1 MISNIGTLSE
11 GDQAAL
17 WSIVE
22 FLRQRLMRTDTVD
35 WALELTAEH
44 RPERMAVQHLLNTQQ
59 GSELRE
65 PWMTAWRLIEESWI
79 RQPPEARGHVHARLH
94 RIGARLRTGDR
105 SGGAVERIATLVTPC
120 LRVDRR
126 PDPLPKPGTVGD
138 LMSARITSGQL
149 IDLETLSLTSI
160 DDVSFLTAL
169 ANSLDGALRRGLDM
183 SRRLGWDG
191 EGHDW
196 RMGRVERVAY
206 QEQSSRSEG
215 REPDQFHRG
224 LAPVTKLLHAVV
236 IRLADLDG
244 ETALGFMDGWRA
256 RPSGIHVRL
265 WAEIARESC
274 LVGNADV
281 YAFLRDLED
290 RYFWLAGESPEIA
303 ALRSRYFDLV
313 DDDSRRQITKRLL
326 ELPPVDLVMRVL
338 ACSAQEANVAR
349 VAWAVREWYRIKNE
363 GVELPPAAKTW
374 LDERLVEFPEL
385 TDMRLEGGA
394 GQRTST
400 WYATLP
406 DYSYE
411 LLAGGSRLRTL
422 ERGLLRGGDGSGA
435 RRRTRAGEWLRLPG
449 RVELVLADVESTDMD
464 LAEFPSVVNE
474 LCTVYA
480 EAPQEANEA
489 VRAEAMKDVKD
500 VQRVLTVVEA
510 LPQATIGV
518 AISGISDWMAT
529 WGQEVLQQ
537 QPGRRMWLR
546 VWPVAVRATNDC
558 DGGAE
563 VPRQGLNGSEANRA
577 SEIIAEQASSTP
589 VGNMVV
595 AFLAACARVHAGTAP
610 FAGSGELR
618 EIRDAISD
626 ADGRAETIVRYMLLR
641 QLSWFL
647 QADRDWTCD
656 FLIRPLR
663 EGDAVAQELW
673 VAIGWDAVS
682 TEVIEVIGADVA
694 RRAADTGLPRETRC
708 SLACSVVLV
717 WLQAA
722 LDERDPP
729 VPQAEVQQMLRLVE
743 DEVRVAAARVVAWRV
758 KEWAGAGDR
767 ERGFDKVALQKTIG
781 RFFREVWPQEQSLA
795 TPGVSEALATM
806 PAVAGEDFAEM
817 VDIIDRFLVPFP
829 CWDMGT
835 YNLYA
840 DDGDRDKFSVID
852 DETKADAL
860 LRLLDKT
867 VGYAEDATVPYD
879 LSYALERIRSV
890 SPSAA
895 ERSTFRRLAATSRR

>member
-1 MISNIGTLSE
+1 MISNIGMLSE

-17 WSIVE
+17 WSTVE
-22 FLRQRLMRTDTVD
+22 FLRQRLMQTDTVD
-35 WALELTAEH
+35 WALELTAEN
-44 RPERMAVQHLLNTQQ
+44 RPERMAIQHLLDSQQ
-59 GSELRE
+59 GSALRE
-65 PWMTAWRLIEESWI
+65 PWMTAWHLIEESWT
-79 RQPPEARGHVHARLH
+79 RQPPEAGGHLPARLH

-105 SGGAVERIATLVTPC
+105 SGGAVERITTLVTPC

-138 LMSARITSGQL
+138 LMSGRITSGRL
-149 IDLETLSLTSI
+149 VDLEALGLASI
-160 DDVSFLTAL
+160 DDVYFLTAL

-196 RMGRVERVAY
+196 RMGRVARVAY
-206 QEQSSRSEG
+206 QEPSLRSE
-215 REPDQFHRG
+215 RKEPDQFNRG

-244 ETALGFMDGWRA
+244 GIALGFMDSSRA

-265 WAEIARESC
+265 WAEIARASSI
-274 LVGNADV
+274 VASADV
-281 YAFLRDLED
+281 YAFLLDLED

-303 ALRSRYFDLV
+303 ALRSRYFDRV
-313 DDDSRRQITKRLL
+313 DDDARRQITKRLL
-326 ELPPVDLVMRVL
+326 ELPPVDLVMGVL
-338 ACSAQEANVAR
+338 ACSKQEASVAG
-349 VAWAVREWYRIKNE
+349 VAWAVREWHRIRDE
-363 GVELPPAAKTW
+363 GVELPPTAKVW

-385 TDMRLEGGA
+385 CGRRLGVGV

-411 LLAGGSRLRTL
+411 LLTGRSRLRTL
-422 ERGLLRGGDGSGA
+422 ERGLLRGDDGSGA
-435 RRRTRAGEWLRLPG
+435 GRRTGAGEWLRLPG
-449 RVELVLADVESTDMD
+449 RVELVLADVESMDMD

-474 LCTVYA
+474 LCAVYA
-480 EAPQEANEA
+480 RAPQDASGTE
-489 VRAEAMKDVKD
+489 RAEAMKDVR
-500 VQRVLTVVEA
+500 RVLTVVEA
-510 LPQATIGV
+510 LPKATVRV

-529 WGQEVLQQ
+529 WGQEVLQR
-537 QPGRRMWLR
+537 QPGRRLWLR
-546 VWPVAVRATNDC
+546 VWPVAVRTTNDC
-558 DGGAE
+558 DAGAE
-563 VPRQGLNGSEANRA
+563 APRQGLNGSEANRA
-577 SEIIAEQASSTP
+577 FEIIAEQASSTP

-595 AFLAACARVHAGTAP
+595 AFLAACAGVHAGGAP
-610 FAGSGELR
+610 FVRGGELR
-618 EIRDAISD
+618 EIRDAIAD
-626 ADGRAETIVRYMLLR
+626 AGGRAETIVRYMLLR

-663 EGDAVAQELW
+663 EGDAAAQELW
-673 VAIGWDAVS
+673 LAIGRDAVS

-694 RRAADTGLPRETRC
+694 WQAADIGLPRETRC

-717 WLQAA
+717 WLQAS

-729 VPQAEVQQMLRLVE
+729 IPQTEVQQMLRVVE
-743 DEVRVAAARVVAWRV
+743 DEVRVAAARAVTWRV
-758 KEWAGAGDR
+758 KDWMGAEDR
-767 ERGFDKVALQKTIG
+767 EGGFDKVALQKTIG

-852 DETKADAL
+852 DEAKADAL

-867 VGYAEDATVPYD
+867 VGYAEDAIVPYD
-879 LSYALERIRSV
+879 LSYALDRIRSV